1 MKIHL
6 PITDKNIIQNF
17 IPQRFPMVMVDAL
30 WEYSPASVVAGLTIS
45 EQNIFI
51 QDASLCE
58 SGIIE
63 HLAQCIALHKGY
75 TYYLNDMPAP
85 TGYIGSIKNI
95 EINQLPKIGTHLRTK
110 VEVIQEFMDVTLVM
124 ITCTSNQEV
133 IATGEMKT
141 VLAK

>member
-1 MKIHL
+1 
-6 PITDKNIIQNF
+6 
-17 IPQRFPMVMVDAL
+17 
-30 WEYSPASVVAGLTIS
+30 
-45 EQNIFI
+45 
-51 QDASLCE
+51 
-58 SGIIE
+58 
-63 HLAQCIALHKGY
+63 
-75 TYYLNDMPAP
+75 MPAP

-95 EINQLPKIGTHLRTK
+95 EINQLPKIGTQLRTK